1 MNIVERSTASSH
13 SGGTELPP
21 VSPGTAA
28 PKEKLSLSAIAVTK
42 FGKFDIGQRARF
54 LGRLLASVGP
64 LALKVVS
71 GGVFAKY
78 VRHARSAEIPVSFE
92 DAARAT
98 SSQVRDL
105 LNYVEQ
111 SNPSFVE
118 GLSRMSTTVSQT
130 DVASA
135 AAGPSISHQMLSEP
149 QGPGRRVV
157 GQQTPMGDAPRTS
170 PSIPRI
176 ERENSP
182 PGLKVRKRDLHDY

>member
-1 MNIVERSTASSH
+1 MDIFERSTASPR
-13 SGGTELPP
+13 SGQKESSP
-21 VSPGTAA
+21 VSTGSAA
-28 PKEKLSLSAIAVTK
+28 QREKLSLPAVAAAR
-42 FGKFDIGQRARF
+42 FAKFDIGQRARF

-98 SSQVRDL
+98 SSQVQDL
-105 LNYVEQ
+105 VNYVEQ

-118 GLSRMSTTVSQT
+118 GLSGMSTTLSRADAPTGAPASQT
-130 DVASA
+130 
-135 AAGPSISHQMLSEP
+135 SE
-149 QGPGRRVV
+149 R
-157 GQQTPMGDAPRTS
+157 DARTTS
-170 PSIPRI
+170 PSAPDV

-182 PGLKVRKRDLHDY
+182 PALRLRRRDLHDY

>member
-1 MNIVERSTASSH
+1 MNSFERSTASPR
-13 SGGTELPP
+13 SGENELSLP
-21 VSPGTAA
+21 SKGAA
-28 PKEKLSLSAIAVTK
+28 VPKEKLSLSAIAVTR

-105 LNYVEQ
+105 VNYVEQ

-118 GLSRMSTTVSQT
+118 GLSGMSTTLSQT

-135 AAGPSISHQMLSEP
+135 AAGPSISHQRLSEP

-157 GQQTPMGDAPRTS
+157 GQQTSTRDAPSTS
-170 PSIPRI
+170 SSVPGN
-176 ERENSP
+176 ERESSP
-182 PGLKVRKRDLHDY
+182 PGLKLRRRDLHDY

>member
-1 MNIVERSTASSH
+1 MNSFEPSTASSH
-13 SGGTELPP
+13 SGEKKLSP

-28 PKEKLSLSAIAVTK
+28 PKEKLSLSAIAVTR

-105 LNYVEQ
+105 VNYVEQ

-118 GLSRMSTTVSQT
+118 GLSGMSTTLSRPDAAAAVASQT
-130 DVASA
+130 SARDARGAS
-135 AAGPSISHQMLSEP
+135 SS
-149 QGPGRRVV
+149 
-157 GQQTPMGDAPRTS
+157 APRV
-170 PSIPRI
+170 

-182 PGLKVRKRDLHDY
+182 PGLKVRRRDLHDY